1 MVLGHRLRFH
11 TNERPKCMQF
21 KGAYGLRRPLIPTE
35 RIRFV
40 CARHERI
47 LAQSGVA
54 RGRACVRTST
64 KYIAQ

>member
-1 MVLGHRLRFH
+1 
-11 TNERPKCMQF
+11 MQF